1 MLCAP
6 WFHVVFFPFLPH
18 PSCVFPFIFHS
29 MRVSGGGGGKL
40 ELERNIVV
48 SRAHILNVRLSIKT
62 MSMPPPPSRSGSA
75 GTGTA
80 ASPASNSERRKARNC
95 ARDPARIRHMRLND
109 IIFIFSLPA
118 GHSSVVIVVVVVR
131 DVLVP
136 SPRNGRLPD
145 AFEGRLLPTGLCGFF
160 LLLVVVGSER
170 TCCTPEW
177 CVLELLLLLLKYVI
191 YSMRPCAI
199 SQQRSVRDYPFH

>member
-1 MLCAP
+1 MCDYLSKQWAC
-6 WFHVVFFPFLPH
+6 L
-18 PSCVFPFIFHS
+18 
-29 MRVSGGGGGKL
+29 
-40 ELERNIVV
+40 
-48 SRAHILNVRLSIKT
+48 RLHLGRD
-62 MSMPPPPSRSGSA
+62 PLGP

-80 ASPASNSERRKARNC
+80 ASPAIAIRNDGRPAT

-109 IIFIFSLPA
+109 IIFIFSSPA
-118 GHSSVVIVVVVVR
+118 GLASVVIVVVVVVR

-136 SPRNGRLPD
+136 SPRREWSVAWCFWGPVIADWTVRI
-145 AFEGRLLPTGLCGFF
+145 FF
-160 LLLVVVGSER
+160 RFVVVGSER